1 MQTTKNA
8 YRDVYMFY
16 GYRDGQTNMH
26 MKIYR
31 QTKMELKTGQHEAC
45 NTQDIS
51 LLQKQ
56 LCTSTT

>member
-1 MQTTKNA
+1 
-8 YRDVYMFY
+8 MFY